1 MPTTTEPTTTQAGYV
16 PVPVRFDF
24 DALAP
29 ATSKA
34 VAGLHQ
40 AAIEDLTTAKVDPQL
55 IELVRLRVSQING
68 CAYCVDTHANDAR
81 GAGVSP
87 QRVDAVA
94 IWPDAPLFTEAE
106 RAALALTDSVTRLSE
121 THAPDS
127 VVADALR
134 VLGQQ
139 QTAAI
144 LGLIVS
150 INAWNEIGVTS
161 RCWPISPRE
170 P

>member
-1 MPTTTEPTTTQAGYV
+1 M
-16 PVPVRFDF
+16 DF
-24 DALAP
+24 DL
-29 ATSKA
+29 SDE
-34 VAGLHQ
+34 Q
-40 AAIEDLTTAKVDPQL
+40 
-55 IELVRLRVSQING
+55 RL
-68 CAYCVDTHANDAR
+68 
-81 GAGVSP
+81 
-87 QRVDAVA
+87 
-94 IWPDAPLFTEAE
+94 
-106 RAALALTDSVTRLSE
+106 LTDSVTRLSE

-127 VVADALR
+127 VVGDALR

-161 RCWPISPRE
+161 RCWPVSPRE